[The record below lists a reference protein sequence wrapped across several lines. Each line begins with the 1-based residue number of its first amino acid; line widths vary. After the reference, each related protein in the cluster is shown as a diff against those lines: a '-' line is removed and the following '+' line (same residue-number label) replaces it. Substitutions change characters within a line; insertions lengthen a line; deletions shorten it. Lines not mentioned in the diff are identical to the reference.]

1 MAGPAIA
8 TVLYIFLRMTID
20 APRHP
25 HRCNTSNAVHCF
37 HRTVAF
43 LTREAGFD
51 VALMCEVNE
60 IGQIVHLDPRNR
72 FLVFPVGSQLNYF
85 RAFADAGH

>member
-8 TVLYIFLRMTID
+8 TMLYILLRMTID

-25 HRCNTSNAVHCF
+25 HRCNASNAVHCF

-43 LTREAGFD
+43 LAREARLD
-51 VALMCEVNE
+51 VALMCEVNK
-60 IGQIVHLDPRNR
+60 IR
-72 FLVFPVGSQLNYF
+72 
-85 RAFADAGH
+85 